1 MKKVIYVALATFT
14 IACSSNTNT
23 ISTNNADSTAAEQTA
38 NKAEYF
44 GDSITLDSAITLD
57 ELKVLMADKKELA
70 VKVTAPIN
78 AVCKKK
84 GCWMELIGNDSST
97 MRVTFKDYG
106 FFVPKDASGKTATIL
121 GTAKVEETS
130 IADLKEYAKDDGKS
144 KTEIESIKEPKRELV
159 FEASGVI
166 LQ

>member
-14 IACSSNTNT
+14 IACTSNNNNS
-23 ISTNNADSTAAEQTA
+23 STNPTDSTANEQATL
-38 NKAEYF
+38 KAEFF
-44 GDSITLDSAITLD
+44 GDSITLDSAITLE

-84 GCWMELIGNDSST
+84 GCWMELIAGDSST
-97 MRVTFKDYG
+97 LRVTFKDYG

-121 GTAKVEETS
+121 GIAKVEETS

-144 KTEIESIKEPKRELV
+144 KADIEAIKEPKRELV